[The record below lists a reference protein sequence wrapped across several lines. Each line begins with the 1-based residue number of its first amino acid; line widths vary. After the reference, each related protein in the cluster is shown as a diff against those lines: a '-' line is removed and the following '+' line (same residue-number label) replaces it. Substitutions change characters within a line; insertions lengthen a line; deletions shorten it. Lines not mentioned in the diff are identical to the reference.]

1 MREAPPRRYSWEI
14 GLVAVAAVWGA
25 TFPLVKCAIERCP
38 HITWGLGLAHAGHP
52 IPPLEYLAIRFGI
65 AAALV
70 AIVGARSLRGLT
82 RRQLGYGVAIGV
94 ALAGGYMFQTFG
106 LQRTSASHAGF
117 LTGLYVILTP
127 AFGAVVLRKRAPLS
141 TVAGAALAVGGL
153 LLLSV
158 PGGGGSRFG
167 DALILGCAVMFAVQ
181 ILLVGSFA
189 RSAPVMALT
198 VVQLGVVAVAAEAG
212 SLFTEHPVAPVDAGV
227 WASIAITA
235 VLASAI
241 GLWMVVGAQ
250 RFIPPARAAV
260 IYTME
265 SPFAALFGF
274 AMLDEHLGARGWSGA
289 ALIFGGMLVAELFA
303 PQREE
308 L

>member
-1 MREAPPRRYSWEI
+1 MPELTRRRYTWEI
-14 GLVAVAAVWGA
+14 GLVAVAGVWGA

-38 HITWGLGLAHAGHP
+38 SIKGGLGLAHAAHP
-52 IPPLEYLAIRFGI
+52 IPPLEYLAIRFAI
-65 AAALV
+65 ATVLV
-70 AIVGARSLRGLT
+70 AIFAVPALRGLT
-82 RRQLGYGVAIGV
+82 RRQLWYGVAIGLS
-94 ALAGGYMFQTFG
+94 LAAGYAFQTFG

-127 AFGAVVLRKRAPLS
+127 VFGAIALRKRAPLS
-141 TVAGAALAVGGL
+141 TVAGAMLAVVGL
-153 LLLSV
+153 LLLAV
-158 PGGGGSRFG
+158 PGGSGTRLG
-167 DALILGCAVMFAVQ
+167 DALILGCAVSFAVQ

-189 RSAPVMALT
+189 RSAPVLALT
-198 VVQLGVVAVAAEAG
+198 VIQLGVVAILSEAA
-212 SLFTEHPVAPVDAGV
+212 SLATEHTVAPVDGGV

-235 VLASAI
+235 VLASAV

-274 AMLDEHLGARGWSGA
+274 LMLSEHLGARGWGGA

-303 PQREE
+303 PQREA